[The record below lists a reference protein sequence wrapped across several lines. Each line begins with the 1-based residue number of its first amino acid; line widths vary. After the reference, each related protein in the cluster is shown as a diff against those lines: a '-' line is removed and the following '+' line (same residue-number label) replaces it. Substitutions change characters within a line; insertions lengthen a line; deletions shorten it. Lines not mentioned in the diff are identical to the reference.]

1 MNLLS
6 ALGGMNAAQNS
17 ANDDVKEPVKEQ
29 TAPPPQTVEMLN
41 MMANVLARHEEI
53 ANRIKN
59 NRRF

>member
-1 MNLLS
+1 
-6 ALGGMNAAQNS
+6 MNAAQNS

-29 TAPPPQTVEMLN
+29 TAPPPQTVEMPN